1 MRFKNEQME
10 QVIAMP
16 SFPAAGSV
24 RMVEDVLVIKLSDV
38 PG

>member
-1 MRFKNEQME
+1 MPVPGKN
-10 QVIAMP
+10 AMP